1 MVFHETEEF
10 QQLKHQFKGE
20 TVLPTDA
27 GYRQAIS
34 RWSVL
39 AQREAGVVAYPKD
52 ANDV

>member
-27 GYRQAIS
+27 GYRQ
-34 RWSVL
+34 VL